1 MNLVVYCNIK
11 CLLIFTKIL
20 MWNFL
25 NSIDIFICSRGLYS
39 MALYF
44 SVLILWFIEFVKKF
58 HLHRMGWI
66 VQKWPTIPIY
76 MSKFYTIKCCQ
87 AFLDDTLSLKS
98 HCLYGYSYFCGLE
111 HSKSHCFSCQLTKI
125 NFGVPIQIMCYL
137 FY

>member
-1 MNLVVYCNIK
+1 MWSIVTSKVFIQQNFVAELFEFYLHIHFS
-11 CLLIFTKIL
+11 LQDIIL
-20 MWNFL
+20 MV
-25 NSIDIFICSRGLYS
+25 ICC
-39 MALYF
+39 F
-44 SVLILWFIEFVKKF
+44 VLLLWFSEFVNFFDMHK
-58 HLHRMGWI
+58 MDWI
-66 VQKWPTIPIY
+66 IQKWPRIPIY

-87 AFLDDTLSLKS
+87 AFLDDTLSFKS